1 MDIYPHML
9 YIKGMRWKRYILII
23 CGILLPL
30 GLQSQGERYHHP
42 VYDISFEASP
52 NWTGKYV
59 REGGSSYALINP
71 NQNMVISMDYVPEC
85 NNPMKYLRKL
95 SGLKGLVC
103 LRDGYDT
110 VLNDQEAL
118 IMYGNCLQS
127 RESYSSVVIA
137 FPSNGG
143 LYLMQISCPE
153 ECKAHHQQK
162 LQSILKTV
170 RIGGN
175 SYI

>member
-1 MDIYPHML
+1 
-9 YIKGMRWKRYILII
+9 MRYQRYILLFI
-23 CGILLPL
+23 GILIPL
-30 GLQSQGERYHHP
+30 GLQSQGERYQHP

-52 NWTGKYV
+52 NWTEQDT
-59 REGGSSYALINP
+59 REGGNSYVLVNP
-71 NQNMVISMDYVPEC
+71 NKNMVISMDYVSEC
-85 NNPMKYLRKL
+85 NNPMKYLKKL

-103 LRDGYDT
+103 LREGYDT

-127 RESYSSVVIA
+127 RESYSSLVIA

-153 ECKAHHQQK
+153 ECKVQHQQK
-162 LQSILKTV
+162 LESILKTV
-170 RIGGN
+170 RIGGT